1 MGMKTDSSTLP
12 ETLNLARCIFEAAQT
27 DSDKPAFICREGT
40 TTYGQ
45 FTDKVTLL
53 AGALE
58 QLGLKAGDK
67 VGLLLYNTLAFAV
80 SYFALLSLGV
90 TAIPLNTR
98 LTATELDTILD
109 DAEAKLLISSL
120 EFYDTITRLQARTLQ
135 GTILDTELLACES
148 ELDPL
153 LDAFPLSCALYRLDE
168 LLGRE
173 LMPKKTL
180 PYALPADTLAVLIY
194 TSGTTGKPKGVM
206 LSHKNL
212 YADADANV
220 QVIEAVPAD
229 RFITISPLFHVFG
242 QTNILVSAMLVGATV
257 VLVRK
262 FSPKTILETIERQK
276 VTFMAAVPTMYLMM
290 LTHLREKQFNLSSLR
305 VCHSG
310 AAPMAVETFHEV
322 ERYFGAPV
330 QEGYGLSEASSIVC
344 SNPMHGVR
352 KPGSVGLPLPGV
364 KVKVLLDDGQEAP
377 TGEIGELHVQGDIVM
392 LGYYQRPEETEKTLL
407 SFPAPSDGIWLKTR
421 DLAYLDANGYVHIV
435 DRTDDLI
442 NIGGVK
448 VYPREIEEVF
458 YKHPA
463 VQAIAVTGVPSTM
476 HHEAI
481 KAFVV
486 VKDGHQCTKEIL
498 LEFCRPHLADFKIPR
513 YYEFVEAIP
522 QGASGK
528 ILRKDLNRDI

>member
-1 MGMKTDSSTLP
+1 MTALSDTLP
-12 ETLNLARCIFEAAQT
+12 DKLNLAHSLFQAASNYPEKT
-27 DSDKPAFICREGT
+27 ALICREGV
-40 TTYGQ
+40 TTYQ
-45 FTDKVTLL
+45 VLADRVTRL
-53 AGALE
+53 AGALQ
-58 QLGLKAGDK
+58 QLGAKPGDA
-67 VGLLLYNTLAFAV
+67 VGLLLYNTQAFVV

-90 TAIPLNTR
+90 AVIPLNTR
-98 LTATELDTILD
+98 LTAVELDTILD
-109 DAEAKLLISSL
+109 DAGAKLLISSL
-120 EFYDTITRLQARTLQ
+120 EFYDAVTRLQSSALQ
-135 GTILDTELLACES
+135 GIILDTELLVCES

-153 LDAFPLSCALYRLDE
+153 LNAFPLSCALYRLDE
-168 LLGRE
+168 LLERE
-173 LMPKKTL
+173 LTPEHPL
-180 PYALPADTLAVLIY
+180 PLDLPADTLAALIY

-206 LSHKNL
+206 LSHKNI
-212 YADADANV
+212 YADAKANV
-220 QVIEAVPAD
+220 AVIEATPDD

-242 QTNILVSAMLVGATV
+242 QTNILVSALLANATV

-262 FSPKTILETIERQK
+262 FSPKTVLEHIERYK

-290 LTHLREKQFNLSSLR
+290 LTHLREKAFNLISLR

-344 SNPMHGVR
+344 SNPMHGPR
-352 KPGSVGLPLPGV
+352 KPGSVGLPLQGV
-364 KVKVLLDDGQEAP
+364 RVKILLDDGQEAASD
-377 TGEIGELHVQGDIVM
+377 EIGELHVQGDIVM
-392 LGYYQRPEETEKTLL
+392 LGYHNRPEETQKSLL
-407 SFPAPSDGIWLKTR
+407 NFPDGVWLKTK
-421 DLAYLDANGYVHIV
+421 DLAYKDADGYIHIV

-463 VQAIAVTGVPSTM
+463 VQAVAVTGVPSTL

-486 VKDGHQCTKEIL
+486 VKAGQTCTKENL
-498 LEFCRPHLADFKIPR
+498 QEFCRPYLADFKIPK
-513 YYEFVEAIP
+513 YYEFVDTIP
-522 QGASGK
+522 QGATGK
-528 ILRKDLNRDI
+528 ILRKDLRREI